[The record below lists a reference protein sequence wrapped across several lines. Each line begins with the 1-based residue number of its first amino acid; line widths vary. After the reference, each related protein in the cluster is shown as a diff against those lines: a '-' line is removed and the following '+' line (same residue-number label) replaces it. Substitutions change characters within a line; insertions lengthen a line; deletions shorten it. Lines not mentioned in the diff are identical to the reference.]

1 MTLRCRLIEVLAQN
15 VLEPQKDGSISLRER
30 QRDSRMKV
38 TVSTPSISVAAI
50 RLSKSS
56 HLPVLKDGPWKRI
69 CDYLLV
75 YAFDG
80 IEYAI
85 FVELKKTLSDNN
97 GPKEQL
103 RRSLPFLEYLRSV
116 CDIEYGNET
125 AHSNMRI
132 RYFRIGEKLSPR
144 FDKQFVKVG
153 PDRIL
158 KREEYE
164 NIAINTLVGPRVSLA
179 TLSRA

>member
-1 MTLRCRLIEVLAQN
+1 MTLGRRLKEVLAQS
-15 VLEPQKDGSISLRER
+15 VLEPEKGDSIILRER
-30 QRDSRMKV
+30 RRDSRMRI
-38 TVSTPSISVAAI
+38 TVSIASIPVTAI

-56 HLPVLKDGPWKRI
+56 HLSILKDGPWKRV
-69 CDYLLV
+69 CDYLLLYV
-75 YAFDG
+75 GDG
-80 IEYAI
+80 IEYAV
-85 FVELKKTLSDNN
+85 FVELKKTLSNDNR
-97 GPKEQL
+97 PKEQL
-103 RRSLPFLEYLRSV
+103 RRSLPFLEYLHSV

-132 RYFRIGEKLSPR
+132 RYFRIGERFSPR

-164 NIAINTLVGPRVSLA
+164 NITINTLVGPRVSLA

>member
-1 MTLRCRLIEVLAQN
+1 MTLERRLNEVLAQS
-15 VLEPQKDGSISLRER
+15 VLESEKDDRIILRER
-30 QRDSRMKV
+30 QRDSRMIV

-85 FVELKKTLSDNN
+85 FVELKKTLSDDN

-103 RRSLPFLEYLRSV
+103 RRSLPFLEYLSSV

-125 AHSNMRI
+125 AHSSMRI

-158 KREEYE
+158 KREKYKS
-164 NIAINTLVGPRVSLA
+164 IAINTLVGSRVSLS
-179 TLSRA
+179 TLSGD

>member
-1 MTLRCRLIEVLAQN
+1 
-15 VLEPQKDGSISLRER
+15 
-30 QRDSRMKV
+30 MKV
-38 TVSTPSISVAAI
+38 TVSAPSIPVAAI

-56 HLPVLKDGPWKRI
+56 HLPVLKDGAWKRV

-80 IEYAI
+80 IEYAV
-85 FVELKKTLSDNN
+85 FVELKKTISDDNR
-97 GPKEQL
+97 PKEQL

-116 CDIEYGNET
+116 CDIEFGNET
-125 AHSNMRI
+125 AHSNVRI
-132 RYFRIGEKLSPR
+132 RFFRIGEKLSPR

-164 NIAINTLVGPRVSLA
+164 SITINTLIGPRVSLA
-179 TLSRA
+179 TLSRT